1 MTEQPFRILGI
12 PGSLRRYSYNKG
24 LIRAAQAVAPE
35 GVEVE
40 MYLLD
45 DIPFMN
51 EDVEAQGDPE
61 PVRAFKDAIRN
72 ADALLIATPQY
83 NGAPPAV
90 LKNAIDWASRR
101 KNEPD
106 PRYSV
111 IEGKPIAVVGAT
123 AGKSFTEPAQ
133 IELRRILKH
142 VRARAMEEPQVKL
155 GRADERYAENPELP
169 DQETLDIIRQTLE
182 ALIAFTHEIIS
193 ETDAAA
199 D

>member
-1 MTEQPFRILGI
+1 VTEQPFRILGI

-61 PVRAFKDAIRN
+61 PVVAFKNAIRN

-111 IEGKPIAVVGAT
+111 IEGKPVAIVGAT

-142 VRARAMEEPQVKL
+142 VRADVMEEPQVKL
-155 GRADERYAENPELP
+155 GRANERFAENPELP
-169 DQETLDIIRQTLE
+169 DQETLDIIRETLD
-182 ALIAFTHEIIS
+182 ALVAYARQRSAEK
-193 ETDAAA
+193 AAA

>member
-24 LIRAAQAVAPE
+24 LIKAAQAVAPE

-61 PVRAFKDAIRN
+61 PVVAFKNAIRN

-111 IEGKPIAVVGAT
+111 IEGKPVAIVGAT

-142 VRARAMEEPQVKL
+142 VRADVMEEPQVKL
-155 GRADERYAENPELP
+155 GRANERFAENPELP
-169 DQETLDIIRQTLE
+169 DQETLDIIRETLD
-182 ALIAFTHEIIS
+182 ALVAYARQRSAEK
-193 ETDAAA
+193 AAA

>member
-61 PVRAFKDAIRN
+61 PVVAFKNAIRN

-111 IEGKPIAVVGAT
+111 IEGKPVAIVGAT

-142 VRARAMEEPQVKL
+142 VRADVMEEPQVKL
-155 GRADERYAENPELP
+155 GRANERFAENPELP
-169 DQETLDIIRQTLE
+169 DQETLDIIRETLD
-182 ALIAFTHEIIS
+182 ALVAYARQRSAEK
-193 ETDAAA
+193 AAA

>member
-61 PVRAFKDAIRN
+61 PVVAFKNAIRN

-111 IEGKPIAVVGAT
+111 IEGKPVAIVGAT

-142 VRARAMEEPQVKL
+142 VRADVMEEPQVKL
-155 GRADERYAENPELP
+155 GRANERFAENPELP
-169 DQETLDIIRQTLE
+169 DQETLDIIRETLD
-182 ALIAFTHEIIS
+182 ALVAYARQRSAEK
-193 ETDAAA
+193 AAV